1 MRFTWDAKKAASNLV
16 KHGIDFRDAVRIFNG
31 EIVEW
36 IDRGFD
42 YDEERWA
49 AIGIA
54 QNKEIFVVYIE
65 KDEELRRIISARPA
79 TQRER
84 AIYWREVGR

>member
-1 MRFTWDAKKAASNLV
+1 MRFAWEAKKAASNLA
-16 KHGIDFRDAVRIFNG
+16 KHGIDFRDAIRIFDD

-36 IDRGFD
+36 IDRRFD
-42 YDEERWA
+42 YGEERWA

-65 KDEELRRIISARPA
+65 KDEDNRRIISARPA

-84 AIYWREVGR
+84 AIYWSEVGR